1 MHHTYMQARDCLSM
15 LMFPPDVTSTPVA
28 VDNNAS
34 VLAGFS
40 DNVGDMLW
48 NKVDT
53 RIVEYKN
60 FFLLLNV

>member
-15 LMFPPDVTSTPVA
+15 LVFPPDVTSTPVA

-40 DNVGDMLW
+40 DNVGDMLLGSG
-48 NKVDT
+48 
-53 RIVEYKN
+53 I
-60 FFLLLNV
+60 